1 MDEMEYRTT
10 IMVIKT
16 ACGRKGFKNFMKNGV
31 NKAKG
36 VIVKALTEKP
46 LGLSYLELNNRVAA
60 FFSNE
65 RWEAA
70 VWKMD
75 SFVVALAGLEW
86 EDKKIKVERG
96 IYTLLV
102 DNGKEDKSTKG
113 YKHIVRE
120 DIPCWYELSWL
131 KEKTSIILRIHKD
144 FIKTARVIPQ
154 DAPIVKDFMESFKF
168 SKFASDLNG
177 DFGFDNAFVFK
188 GVNGDFV
195 EFSVPVPKVKK
206 ATGEKCH
213 RCKGTGRDTVMEEL
227 GDKRKCDFCDGTG
240 EKYFLDWRAAFAV
253 SASFNIFFSLARYP
267 ESETSSLVPQLMV
280 IYVVTNN
287 DMHGGSLGGE
297 FSIPFCEWLKS
308 FEEGTHFPDVLEAM
322 QATEKKMFGKERYL
336 NFGFKAYMLRKGG
349 VVLDVPGNACGIYN
363 PPEHDYGLPRK
374 EGCKFE
380 CHNVDSPMQQ
390 LTLLVGLAM
399 LHDKARKEIKNY

>member
-154 DAPIVKDFMESFKF
+154 DAPIVKDFMESFAFLWSDGETVEAFRPILGTMRDEIVFGVFDETVLRENPKMIGIKF
-168 SKFASDLNG
+168 GAAHIAHQRRLI
-177 DFGFDNAFVFK
+177 
-188 GVNGDFV
+188 
-195 EFSVPVPKVKK
+195 
-206 ATGEKCH
+206 
-213 RCKGTGRDTVMEEL
+213 EERGYAL
-227 GDKRKCDFCDGTG
+227 ERSIEIKQ
-240 EKYFLDWRAAFAV
+240 
-253 SASFNIFFSLARYP
+253 FSL
-267 ESETSSLVPQLMV
+267 
-280 IYVVTNN
+280 
-287 DMHGGSLGGE
+287 
-297 FSIPFCEWLKS
+297 
-308 FEEGTHFPDVLEAM
+308 
-322 QATEKKMFGKERYL
+322 
-336 NFGFKAYMLRKGG
+336 
-349 VVLDVPGNACGIYN
+349 
-363 PPEHDYGLPRK
+363 
-374 EGCKFE
+374 
-380 CHNVDSPMQQ
+380 
-390 LTLLVGLAM
+390 
-399 LHDKARKEIKNY
+399 